1 MTLYALLFGLSGEEF
16 LELTPSTSNNAA
28 YSCGA
33 SKSIKIVSDAK
44 TGFYHT
50 TGPSSFPTINTAPWL
65 EQKADVLG
73 RATPQGV
80 IAIDCLIMTLTH
92 TLPEIGSLLRTF
104 IDSNFRSAR
113 NFSVKI

>member
-65 EQKADVLG
+65 EQKADVVG

-80 IAIDCLIMTLTH
+80 IDIDCLIIVNLDLH
-92 TLPEIGSLLRTF
+92 FVKKIGSL
-104 IDSNFRSAR
+104 
-113 NFSVKI
+113 